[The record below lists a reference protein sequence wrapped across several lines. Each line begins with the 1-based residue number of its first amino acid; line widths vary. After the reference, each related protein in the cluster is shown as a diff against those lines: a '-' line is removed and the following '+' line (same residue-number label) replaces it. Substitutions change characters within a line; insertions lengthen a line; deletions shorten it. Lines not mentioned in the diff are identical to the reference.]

1 MYNKMA
7 KKNIPSAAIIIIGN
21 EILSGRTKDLNS
33 SYLAQKLLH
42 LGISINEIRVVRDDK
57 SQIITTLNS
66 LRKKYT
72 YVFTSGGIGPTH
84 DDITADCVAE
94 AFGVTLP
101 ISEEAK
107 KILASHY
114 PRGEND
120 LNEARL
126 RMARIP
132 TGASMIEN
140 SISKAPGF
148 QIENVFVLAGV
159 PKIFQ
164 VMVNFVLRKLDSAD
178 PIISKTI
185 KIDKPEGEIA
195 EKLEK
200 VALEFPDVSIGS
212 YPFKHNG
219 KIGTNLVIMHRN
231 MKIIRQVVSQIS
243 KI

>member
-7 KKNIPSAAIIIIGN
+7 EKNIPSAAIIIIGN

-94 AFGVTLP
+94 AFGVDLP

-107 KILASHY
+107 RILAAHY
-114 PRGEND
+114 PRGEKD

-164 VMVNFVLRKLDSAD
+164 VMVNFVVRKLDSAD

-195 EKLEK
+195 GKLEK

-212 YPFKHNG
+212 YPFNHNG